1 MQAVTVLP
9 MQAGSARLD
18 QVAEPP
24 RQEGDLLVQTLA
36 VGVCGTDLEISRGE
50 YGWAPPG
57 RNRLVLGH
65 ESLGRVLEA
74 PAGSDLRPGDLVVG
88 IVRQPDPEPC
98 VSCAAGEWDMCRNGR
113 YTEHGI
119 KELDGFMR
127 ERYRIDPDHVVKVD
141 PALERTGVLLE
152 PTSVVAKAWDHI
164 ERIAARAVWDPE
176 VVLVTGAGPIG
187 LLAALLAVQR
197 GLEVHVLDRVTT
209 GPKPALVADLGATYH
224 TGTVAEAVPYADVIV
239 ECTGAGE
246 LVLDAIVKAGPDGI
260 VCLTGVSSAGRT
272 LTIDAGA
279 LNRELVLENGVVFGT
294 VNANRR
300 HYQAGATALAKADQQ
315 WLERLIT
322 RRVPLSRWSDALQ
335 RRPDDVKAVLD
346 LSV

>member
-1 MQAVTVLP
+1 MQAITVQP
-9 MQAGSARLD
+9 GQPGSARLD
-18 QVAEPP
+18 DVAEPAGH
-24 RQEGDLLVQTLA
+24 EGDLLVQTLA

-57 RNRLVLGH
+57 RDRLVLGH

-74 PAGSDLRPGDLVVG
+74 PAGGGLRAGDLVVA

-98 VSCAAGEWDMCRNGR
+98 ASCAAGEWDMCRNGR

-119 KELDGFMR
+119 KELDGFLR
-127 ERYRIDPDHVVKVD
+127 ERYRIDPRYAVKVD

-164 ERIAARAVWDPE
+164 ERIAARAVWSPA

-187 LLAALLAVQR
+187 LLAALLGVQR
-197 GLEVHVLDRVTT
+197 GLEVHVLDRVTS

-224 TGTVAEAVPYADVIV
+224 TGTVADAVPRADLIL
-239 ECTGAGE
+239 ECTGVGE
-246 LVLDAIVKAGPDGI
+246 LVLDAMVKAAPDGI
-260 VCLTGVSSAGRT
+260 VCLTGVSSPGRT
-272 LTIDAGA
+272 ITIDANA
-279 LNRELVLENGVVFGT
+279 LNRELVLENAVVFGT

-300 HYQAGATALAKADQQ
+300 HYQAAAEALAKADQP
-315 WLERLIT
+315 WLERMIT
-322 RRVPLSRWSDALQ
+322 RRVPLGEWPEALQ
-335 RRPDDVKAVLD
+335 RRPDDVKAVID
-346 LSV
+346 LTA

>member
-1 MQAVTVLP
+1 
-9 MQAGSARLD
+9 
-18 QVAEPP
+18 
-24 RQEGDLLVQTLA
+24 
-36 VGVCGTDLEISRGE
+36 
-50 YGWAPPG
+50 
-57 RNRLVLGH
+57 
-65 ESLGRVLEA
+65 
-74 PAGSDLRPGDLVVG
+74 
-88 IVRQPDPEPC
+88 
-98 VSCAAGEWDMCRNGR
+98 
-113 YTEHGI
+113 
-119 KELDGFMR
+119 
-127 ERYRIDPDHVVKVD
+127 
-141 PALERTGVLLE
+141 VLLE

-197 GLEVHVLDRVTT
+197 GLEVHVLDRATT

-224 TGTVAEAVPYADVIV
+224 TGTVAEALPYADVIV
-239 ECTGAGE
+239 ECTGAAE
-246 LVLDAIVKAGPDGI
+246 VVLDAIAKAGPDGI
-260 VCLTGVSSAGRT
+260 ACLAGVSSAGRA

-300 HYQAGATALAKADQQ
+300 HYQAAATALAKADQQ

-335 RRPDDVKAVLD
+335 RRPGDVKAVID
-346 LSV
+346 LSA